1 MECTGY
7 YGKNLEV
14 HILPVMYLSTQ
25 KFLCVLHLHALLKNS
40 HTEQEYWYMKI
51 SGPFYVCYVHPEMLQ
66 LYLKSDKL
74 KLQVTGISLT
84 TTELW
89 HFKIR

>member
-1 MECTGY
+1 M
-7 YGKNLEV
+7 
-14 HILPVMYLSTQ
+14 HLSMQ

-40 HTEQEYWYMKI
+40 HREQEYWYMKI
-51 SGPFYVCYVHPEMLQ
+51 SAPFYVCCVYPEMLQ

-74 KLQVTGISLT
+74 KLQLISLT

-89 HFKIR
+89 QNLLQLSHAKINGAKITM